1 MKKFYIT
8 MLCLAAMTCAQAME
22 LTFWLG
28 DKKIEPGTTAE
39 FTEVTVDDY
48 GDYKE
53 VFMEPKI
60 YLSSDIYSSSIKVTA
75 SCVSGQNIRLCCN
88 GNCQTGKE
96 VTKNDVTLRREERL
110 DLQFEYIEELDAG
123 VEVPTVVTRISAE
136 DIYDEESRVDF
147 VLVMGVEGASLNKVE
162 TGADVV
168 VPVPGAVAYSVSA
181 TAPFAIY
188 ATDGTCAFESTV
200 TGDGTVALQPGIYV
214 YKLGNISGKIL
225 VK

>member
-28 DKKIEPGTTAE
+28 NQKIEAGSTIE
-39 FTEVTVDDY
+39 FTDITVDDY

-53 VFMEPKI
+53 VSMKPDLF
-60 YLSSDIYSSSIKVTA
+60 LSSDIYSSSIKVSAT
-75 SCVSGQNIRLCCN
+75 CVSGQTIQMCFN
-88 GNCQTGKE
+88 GKCQNGVD
-96 VTKNDVTLRREERL
+96 VTKSDVTLRREEKL
-110 DLQFEYIEELDAG
+110 NLQFDYMDELDAG

-168 VPVPGAVAYSVSA
+168 VPVPGAVAYSVY
-181 TAPFAIY
+181 APASFAIY

-200 TGDGTVALQPGIYV
+200 AGDGAVALQPGIYV

>member
-1 MKKFYIT
+1 
-8 MLCLAAMTCAQAME
+8 
-22 LTFWLG
+22 
-28 DKKIEPGTTAE
+28 
-39 FTEVTVDDY
+39 
-48 GDYKE
+48 
-53 VFMEPKI
+53 MEPKI

-162 TGADVV
+162 TGAD
-168 VPVPGAVAYSVSA
+168 GIFGVS
-181 TAPFAIY
+181 Y
-188 ATDGTCAFESTV
+188 RTV
-200 TGDGTVALQPGIYV
+200 CNLCNRRHMRFRKHSNGRWGRSPAAGHLCI
-214 YKLGNISGKIL
+214 
-225 VK
+225 